1 MSLLQRVGRSS
12 VVLKN
17 LKLDTV
23 GLQLKTSAPMI
34 PPPLC
39 SFSTALQ
46 MTMCLLIKGSIISQ
60 DGELVRSG
68 DFIELASCQ
77 V

>member
-1 MSLLQRVGRSS
+1 M
-12 VVLKN
+12 
-17 LKLDTV
+17 
-23 GLQLKTSAPMI
+23 LQLKTSAPMI

-39 SFSTALQ
+39 HCTADDDVSPH
-46 MTMCLLIKGSIISQ
+46 KGIISQ